1 MTKWKD
7 EIDKALGID
16 PKFSEALQKSI
27 LNKATKRTFHWRYAV
42 TAISFVLVALL
53 LFLTGPT
60 QIEQKVTAVTPFDQL
75 IEQSKVEQFFIS
87 SAHTEPEQF
96 LARDSS
102 RYMNVQAFK
111 DAQEINA
118 MQHFLMSMKL
128 VESSESLWDARD
140 VIVVMSNGE
149 RLKLKIAREPKYYIV
164 QDVYT
169 KLMYNV
175 AHTDSQAYDQWY
187 EEMEHSTLSIGTLFL
202 ILAAIIGLAF
212 IADRLL
218 KNPNSKR
225 QKRSWKSIALSIM
238 IVVLINGYLT
248 SLRTNAYVM
257 HIDVHF
263 MAIALLTIG
272 TQFFVQKE
280 GVPLKKQLLSWFMI
294 ALVLLL
300 LWSVMNFG

>member
-53 LFLTGPT
+53 LFLAGPT

-300 LWSVMNFG
+300 LWGVMNFG

>member
-7 EIDKALGID
+7 DIDVALGFD
-16 PKFSEALQKSI
+16 PKFSEALQNKI
-27 LNKATKRTFHWRYAV
+27 LKKATKRTFHWRYAL
-42 TAISFVLVALL
+42 TAVSFVLVALL

-60 QIEQKVTAVTPFDQL
+60 QEQEVSAVTPFEQL

-87 SAHTEPEQF
+87 SAHTKPEQF

-149 RLKLKIAREPKYYIV
+149 RLKLKIAREPTYYIV

-248 SLRTNAYVM
+248 SVRTNAYVM

-300 LWSVMNFG
+300 LWGVMNFG